1 MPSWLLPA
9 LKAVLPHVGTIVDAA
24 KPVFTRKKTEAAD
37 VQLQQ
42 IAELQAAA
50 SQNAENLKE
59 LAQQL
64 QNTVAA
70 LEQSATA
77 AVRVSLRGAA
87 VPVGHVTAGL
97 RAVAVVGGVVS
108 GGRLVGSCV
117 RRVADRPLCSPVA
130 PPGCEHHGRVFV
142 VE

>member
-1 MPSWLLPA
+1 MPSWLIPA

-70 LEQSATA
+70 LEQSATLAESRLRRATVSSAIAVSISIA
-77 AVRVSLRGAA
+77 ALLLAAFALLR
-87 VPVGHVTAGL
+87 L
-97 RAVAVVGGVVS
+97 
-108 GGRLVGSCV
+108 
-117 RRVADRPLCSPVA
+117 
-130 PPGCEHHGRVFV
+130 
-142 VE
+142 

>member
-24 KPVFTRKKTEAAD
+24 RPVFTRKKSEAAD

-70 LEQSATA
+70 LEQSATLAESRLRRATVSSAIAVSISVA
-77 AVRVSLRGAA
+77 ALLLATFTLLR
-87 VPVGHVTAGL
+87 L
-97 RAVAVVGGVVS
+97 
-108 GGRLVGSCV
+108 
-117 RRVADRPLCSPVA
+117 
-130 PPGCEHHGRVFV
+130 
-142 VE
+142 

>member
-70 LEQSATA
+70 LEQSATLAESRLRRATGSSAIAVSISIA
-77 AVRVSLRGAA
+77 ALLLAAFALLR
-87 VPVGHVTAGL
+87 L
-97 RAVAVVGGVVS
+97 
-108 GGRLVGSCV
+108 
-117 RRVADRPLCSPVA
+117 
-130 PPGCEHHGRVFV
+130 
-142 VE
+142 

>member
-70 LEQSATA
+70 LEQSATLAESRLRRATVSSAIAVSISIA
-77 AVRVSLRGAA
+77 ALLLAAFALLR
-87 VPVGHVTAGL
+87 L
-97 RAVAVVGGVVS
+97 
-108 GGRLVGSCV
+108 
-117 RRVADRPLCSPVA
+117 
-130 PPGCEHHGRVFV
+130 
-142 VE
+142 

>member
-70 LEQSATA
+70 LEQSATLA
-77 AVRVSLRGAA
+77 ESRLRRATVSSAI
-87 VPVGHVTAGL
+87 
-97 RAVAVVGGVVS
+97 AVAISIAALLLAAFAVL
-108 GGRLVGSCV
+108 RL
-117 RRVADRPLCSPVA
+117 
-130 PPGCEHHGRVFV
+130 
-142 VE
+142 